1 MQRDRWV
8 DYPRAIEACLR
19 LERLLGTPERER
31 MPCMVLHGES
41 NIGKTLIVRKF
52 QHDHPT
58 VFDAVRGVERRRIV
72 AMQIPATPDQ
82 KRFYSAL
89 LFVSW
94 RMVKKPRCGGL
105 MKGLISW
112 RRCEFT
118 PSTGLASQGI
128 CLSLA
133 TTKARSQS
141 LGRLVSD
148 ARQRI
153 PPLWPTLP
161 QFAYSRTLSTTFIK
175 RRKLRQKY
183 CY

>member
-8 DYPRAIEACLR
+8 DYPRAIEARLR

-94 RMVKKPRCGGL
+94 RMVKKPQMRWTDEGAHLLAQVRVHAINGTCISGNLPFPCDHQSPFTVPRKTGIRC
-105 MKGLISW
+105 
-112 RRCEFT
+112 
-118 PSTGLASQGI
+118 
-128 CLSLA
+128 
-133 TTKARSQS
+133 KA
-141 LGRLVSD
+141 
-148 ARQRI
+148 AY
-153 PPLWPTLP
+153 PPTLAHSP
-161 QFAYSRTLSTTFIK
+161 TIRLLSNTFNNIH
-175 RRKLRQKY
+175 
-183 CY
+183 